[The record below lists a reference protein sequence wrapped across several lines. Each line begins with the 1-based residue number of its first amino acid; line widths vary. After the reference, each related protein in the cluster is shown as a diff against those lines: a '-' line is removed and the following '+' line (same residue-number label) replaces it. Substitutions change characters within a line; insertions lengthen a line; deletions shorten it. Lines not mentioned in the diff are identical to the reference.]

1 MSDFY
6 KIDNF
11 MVIIL
16 LNILN
21 FLKIYPF
28 MLGPSRVGE
37 HFCFFAREETIK
49 VVYFLSK
56 KKVGQVY
63 MYRLKEG

>member
-37 HFCFFAREETIK
+37 HFCFFRK
-49 VVYFLSK
+49 GGDDKNGFFSFK
-56 KKVGQVY
+56 K
-63 MYRLKEG
+63 